1 MREIIDRILEG
12 NFDYDKGSLDFS
24 CSKLEIHLLEG
35 EDAEGSFQVF
45 GEEGRALEGE
55 VLSSDLRMECLTPHF
70 VGNGEEIHYFFH
82 AGEMQ
87 EGDVAKGIFAVI
99 SNQGEYYLPFVVS
112 IDYSRVESSMGNIK
126 NLFHFANLAKA
137 NPEEALGLFYSPEFR
152 RVFGGSEKQFYPVYR
167 GLSACP
173 GNRQNMEEFL
183 ISVNK
188 KQQIEYLTEEKEI
201 RVDDPQ
207 DIAVCTLHITKNG
220 WGYADLQIETDGEF
234 LYAEKERLADDDF
247 LGNRCRLPVYIDSG
261 LLHAGVNMGRVR
273 LRYAYG
279 EVCVPVTAVCRA
291 DMRTDQN
298 RRERQ
303 RLMVLLM
310 ERYQEFRMKKINTQ
324 IWLRESGKLTERLT
338 AMVDWDIPVRLFQ
351 AHLLI
356 TEQRINEARRILEYA
371 SKNLGGEE
379 QQPEIWAYYLY
390 LTTLVNDD
398 EEYVDQ
404 VTAQVEKLY
413 KRERGRWRIAWLLLY
428 LSEEYSRNS
437 ARKLAFLEESFQRGA
452 TSPVLYIEALT
463 LIHANPALLMKLG
476 EFEKQILFY
485 AVRKDW
491 LSRDVMEQAVYLI
504 QKTKESSRTVCRFL
518 TACYERRPEDQL
530 LREICALLIRSGKA
544 GVEYFPW
551 YQRGVERGLRITRLY
566 EYYMMSVDLNFTGVL
581 PRAVLMY
588 FSYQSSLDDERNA
601 FLYASVHRNRK
612 LFPELY
618 GSYLGSMEKFV
629 LQQIRKQRIS
639 RDLAYLYRQVLTPEM
654 LTPEIAEALSRLLFV
669 HLIRTPRKDIR
680 QVVVYQ
686 PLAEEEQAYPMTDGR
701 AYVPLFGDHTLLL
714 EDGEGNRYVA
724 SVPYTTEKLM
734 LPGKLAKDIA
744 PLVRGQ
750 IGYDVYQCIN
760 GSDFAEVTP
769 DNEGRF
775 RDLMASPRIA
785 EACKPQIG
793 IRLMNYYY
801 NHDRTEELDA
811 HLERML
817 QDRLP
822 ADARGEV
829 LRYLVI
835 RGMTSQAYELVCR
848 YGPYRLQPKVVLRL
862 CSSILQQEQPEQ
874 PEEDPQMTGILIWI
888 FRQGKYDEAVLR
900 YLMRFYRGMT
910 RELRDIWKAAGTLG
924 QDTWEFC
931 ERMLIQMLFTG
942 AFVGENMEIL
952 KSYVKGGA
960 NPEVEAA
967 FLAQCSYHYFVKD
980 RVMERYAFEELYR
993 LYCEGEA
1000 FPQVSMLAFLKYYA
1014 ENRGEITDD
1023 LRPLLR
1029 KLAVEAVKDGVC
1041 LRFLLEY
1048 ADLDPALSLLADRTI
1063 VEYRAHPGAR
1073 AIMHYVIEREEGETG
1088 EYLTGEMK
1096 QVYGGVCF
1104 MSFTLFFGESLQYYI
1119 VEETGGGQQ
1128 LTESGSVQKSDAD
1141 GRGEEGKFTLINDIA
1156 VADTLQDYGTLDYL
1170 LEEYCYKEYVRDNL
1184 FHLKS

>member
-1 MREIIDRILEG
+1 MMREIIDRILEG

-87 EGDVAKGIFAVI
+87 AGDVAKGIFAVI
-99 SNQGEYYLPFVVS
+99 SSQGEYYLPFVVS

-152 RVFGGSEKQFYPVYR
+152 RVFGGSEKQFYPVYL

-220 WGYADLQIETDGEF
+220 WGYADLQIETEGEF

-273 LRYAYG
+273 LRCAYG
-279 EVCVPVTAVCRA
+279 EVCVPVTVVCRA
-291 DMRTDQN
+291 EARTDQN

-303 RLMVLLM
+303 RLTVLLM

-324 IWLRESGKLTERLT
+324 IWLRESGKLTEKL
-338 AMVDWDIPVRLFQ
+338 AAIVDWDIPVRLFQ
-351 AHLLI
+351 THLLI
-356 TEQRINEARRILEYA
+356 TEQRMNEARRMLEYV

-379 QQPEIWAYYLY
+379 QQPEVWAYYLY

-398 EEYVDQ
+398 EEYVDR

-437 ARKLAFLEESFQRGA
+437 ARKLGFLEESFQRGA

-463 LIHANPALLMKLG
+463 LLHANPALLMKLG

-504 QKTKESSRTVCRFL
+504 QKTKESSPTVCRFL
-518 TACYERRPEDQL
+518 TTCYERRPEDLL

-544 GVEYFPW
+544 GTEYFPW

-601 FLYASVHRNRK
+601 FLYANVHRNRK

-654 LTPEIAEALSRLLFV
+654 FTPEIAEALSRLLFV

-686 PLAEEEQAYPMTDGR
+686 PLAAEEQAYPMTDGR
-701 AYVPLFGDHTLLL
+701 AYVPLFGEHTLLL

-760 GSDFAEVTP
+760 GSDLAEVTP

-775 RDLMASPRIA
+775 CDLMASPRIS

-801 NHDRTEELDA
+801 DHDRAEELDV

-822 ADARGEV
+822 ADVRGEV

-835 RGMTSQAYELVCR
+835 RGMTRQAYELVCR
-848 YGPYRLQPKVVLRL
+848 YGPYRLQPKVILRL
-862 CSSILQQEQPEQ
+862 CSSILQREW

-888 FRQGKYDEAVLR
+888 FRQGKYDGAVLR

-910 RELRDIWKAAGTLG
+910 RELRDIWRAAVTLG

-980 RVMERYAFEELYR
+980 RVMESYAFEELYR

-1014 ENRGEITDD
+1014 ENRGEITEE

-1029 KLAVEAVKDGVC
+1029 KLAVETVKDGVC
-1041 LRFLLEY
+1041 LKFLLEY

-1063 VEYRAHPGAR
+1063 VEYRARPGAR
-1073 AIMHYVIEREEGETG
+1073 AIMHYVIEREEGEAG

>member
-45 GEEGRALEGE
+45 GEEGRILEGE
-55 VLSSDLRMECLTPHF
+55 VLSSDLRMECLTSHF
-70 VGNGEEIHYFFH
+70 VGNGEEIHYYFH
-82 AGEMQ
+82 ADKMQ
-87 EGDVAKGIFAVI
+87 EGEVAKGIFAVL
-99 SNQGEYYLPFVVS
+99 SNQGEYYLPFVVN

-137 NPEEALGLFYSPEFR
+137 NPEEALGLFYAPEFK

-188 KQQIEYLTEEKEI
+188 KQQIKYLTEEKEI
-201 RVDDPQ
+201 RLDDPQ
-207 DIAVCTLHITKNG
+207 DIAVCTLNIIKNG
-220 WGYADLQIETDGEF
+220 WGYADLQVETEGDF

-247 LGNRCRLPVYIDSG
+247 LGNRCRLPIYIDAG
-261 LLHAGVNMGRVR
+261 LLHAGANFGRVR
-273 LRYAYG
+273 LACAYG
-279 EVCVPVTAVCRA
+279 ETCVPVTVMCRA
-291 DMRTDQN
+291 AVRQDQN
-298 RRERQ
+298 KRERQ
-303 RLMVLLM
+303 RLTVLLM

-324 IWLRESGKLTERLT
+324 VWLRETGKLTERLAVT
-338 AMVDWDIPVRLFQ
+338 VEWDIPVRLFQ

-371 SKNLGGEE
+371 AGNLEGEE
-379 QQPEIWAYYLY
+379 GQPEVWAYYLY
-390 LTTLVNDD
+390 LTTLVNDG

-404 VTAQVEKLY
+404 VTEQVEKLY
-413 KRERGRWRIAWLLLY
+413 KRDRSRWRIAWLLLY
-428 LSEEYSRNS
+428 LSEEYSRNP
-437 ARKLAFLEESFQRGA
+437 ARKLTFLEEQFGRGCA
-452 TSPVLYIEALT
+452 SPVLYIEALT

-476 EFEKQILFY
+476 EFEKQLLFY

-504 QKTKESSRTVCRFL
+504 QKTKESSPTVRRFL
-518 TACYERRPEDQL
+518 TACYERRPEDTL

-544 GVEYFPW
+544 GPEYFPW

-566 EYYMMSVDLNFTGVL
+566 EYYMMSVDLHFTGVL

-601 FLYASVHRNRK
+601 FLYANIHKNRK
-612 LFPELY
+612 MFPELY
-618 GSYLGSMEKFV
+618 GSYLGSIEKFV
-629 LQQIRKQRIS
+629 LQQIRKHRIS

-654 LTPEIAEALSRLLFV
+654 LTPEIAEALSGLLFV
-669 HLIRTPRKDIR
+669 HLIRTPRKEIR

-686 PLAEEEQAYPMTDGR
+686 PLADREHVYPMTDGK

-714 EDGEGNRYVA
+714 EDGEGNRYAA

-744 PLVRGQ
+744 PLVQGQ
-750 IGYDVYQCIN
+750 IGYDVYQCMS
-760 GSDFAEVTP
+760 GSDFAEITP
-769 DNEGRF
+769 ENEGRF
-775 RDLMASPRIA
+775 RNLMASPEIM
-785 EACKPQIG
+785 EACKAQIG
-793 IRLMNYYY
+793 VRLMNYYY
-801 NHDRTEELDA
+801 DHDRTEELDA
-811 HLERML
+811 HLERMG
-817 QDRLP
+817 QERLP
-822 ADARGEV
+822 ADVRGEV

-835 RGMTSQAYELVCR
+835 RGMTCQAYDLVCR
-848 YGPYRLQPKVVLRL
+848 YGPYHMQPKVLLRL
-862 CSSILQQEQPEQ
+862 CSGILQQKQ
-874 PEEDPQMTGILIWI
+874 PEEDPQMTGTLIWI
-888 FRQGKYDEAVLR
+888 FRQGKYDETVLR

-910 RELRDIWKAAGTLG
+910 RELRDIWKAAEALG
-924 QDTWEFC
+924 EDTWEFC

-942 AFVGENMEIL
+942 SYVGENMEIL

-960 NPEVEAA
+960 SADVEAA

-980 RVMERYAFEELYR
+980 RVMESYAFEELYR
-993 LYCEGEA
+993 LYCEGEV

-1014 ENRGEITDD
+1014 ENRGEITEK
-1023 LRPLLR
+1023 LQPLLR

-1041 LRFLLEY
+1041 LGFLLEY
-1048 ADLDPALSLLADRTI
+1048 ADLDPALSLLADKTI
-1063 VEYRAHPGAR
+1063 VEYKARPGAR

-1156 VADTLQDYGTLDYL
+1156 VAGTLQDYGTLDCL
-1170 LEEYCYKEYVRDNL
+1170 LEEYCYKEYVRENL
-1184 FHLKS
+1184 FHLKG